1 MSSESFGEIGIWL
14 LIAAGA
20 VIVVEGAIA
29 AILSARV
36 AVQARTL
43 AVTMEREQGAIRADV
58 ERLRLALE
66 ETKRLWQPFAR
77 ILRWLNHPLVIALFE
92 SYRRRR
98 AAR

>member
-1 MSSESFGEIGIWL
+1 VNSESFGEVGIWL

-36 AVQARTL
+36 AVQARAL

-66 ETKRLWQPFAR
+66 ETKRLWQPFAS
-77 ILRWLNHPLVIALFE
+77 ILRWLRHPLVIALFE

-98 AAR
+98 TAR